1 MKYWMRLFLSAF
13 VLFAFCLSDVAEA
26 AEVIK
31 LKFADSYP
39 VGHLG
44 YRSNLHFKK
53 RLEEITKG
61 KVVVEYFP
69 SEQLGK
75 LKDLLRICG
84 SGITD
89 IAYVPPSFY
98 SGQLPLSTVMILP
111 FWTTATDG
119 SKIYQRLVF
128 ESPELMSE
136 FKKYGVRPILGN
148 ATCQYDIGT
157 VKKPVKNVEDVKG
170 LRLRTSGGLFDKIAI
185 RYGIVPVSIASPE
198 VYEATQRGIVDGV
211 IFSFASVKGYRV
223 DDLEKYHTYGLRMG
237 GYPAAYVINEKKWQ
251 KLPKDVQDAVLQAGK
266 DASRYYGENWDKEQE
281 ELAVSFAK
289 GGMTITKISG
299 KELAVWMKPMNGIE
313 EEWIRDMEKKGLP
326 GRAVFERFKKLCNEI
341 AK

>member
-1 MKYWMRLFLSAF
+1 MRNMRVFLS
-13 VLFAFCLSDVAEA
+13 VLVFLAFCMTDIAEA
-26 AEVIK
+26 AEAIK

-44 YRSNLHFKK
+44 YRSNQHFNK

-61 KVVVEYFP
+61 KVKVDYYP

-75 LKDLLRICG
+75 LKDLLKLCS
-84 SGITD
+84 SGIAD
-89 IAYVPPSFY
+89 ICYVPPSFY
-98 SGQLPLSTVMILP
+98 AGQLPLSTVMILP
-111 FWTTATDG
+111 FWTEATDG

-128 ESPELMSE
+128 ESPEIMNE

-157 VKKPVKNVEDVKG
+157 VNKQVKMPADVKG
-170 LRLRTSGGLFDKIAI
+170 LRLRTSGGLFDKIASK
-185 RYGIVPVSIASPE
+185 YGITPVSIASPE

-211 IFSFASVKGYRV
+211 VFSYASVKGYRV
-223 DDLEKYHTYGLRMG
+223 NDLEKYHTLGLRMG

-251 KLPKDVQDAVLQAGK
+251 KLPKDVQDAILQAGN
-266 DASRYYGENWDKEQE
+266 DASRFYGENWDKEQN
-281 ELAVSFAK
+281 ELSVSFAK
-289 GGMTITKISG
+289 AGMVITKIS
-299 KELAVWMKPMNGIE
+299 KKDLAVWMQPLKGIE
-313 EEWIRDMEKKGLP
+313 EEWIKDMEKKGLP
-326 GRAVFERFKKLCNEI
+326 GRAVFDRFKKLCDEI